1 MRGTGRKE
9 GSENRV
15 RRLILGKRP
24 ARWLAPVAILA
35 VFAMVAT
42 SAAMAVA
49 PLRFSHD
56 EWSAINLNFGANPL
70 SQQLEI
76 KFARVSYIDQ
86 PTQFNTTGFTGATL
100 TGNGSFLVNTS
111 GYGVAQY
118 NSTTGDNALASFP
131 IGAYL
136 GANVSY
142 AFSDQ
147 RVALNG
153 TTASWT
159 LEVSESKVTTAAPTS
174 GSVLSS
180 AAGAAQQAIWIK
192 AAYSTGNYTFTVYDW
207 EYKTGNGG
215 PYQNV
220 TSTAFAS
227 NVKVAPLTFFE
238 IYVYSQK
245 LQTVVSIVNTTDASV
260 IGSETIHPV
269 LDGNLTKIGYLTDI
283 VTMASGTD
291 AAMILDSTYFVDHNA
306 FASAPGAQ
314 GAFLPMAAGTLAA
327 ADAPFDPAAVQVA
340 NYTHGTDSSSTFS
353 NVNASLSAFS
363 TVLNSSNPASETSSA
378 LNASLVLNKTTSS
391 TVAFANQSLTTLRA
405 KPENVG
411 VAASATLYLT
421 SWSPVTIQTQI
432 SSFLTSYVSAKS
444 GVPAADVEIQSYII
458 SNVQV
463 QSTFTSAAAKT
474 IHDYLATAIPGML
487 AAHNLSLVNQTTGA
501 VVAGADIG
509 GFMNLA
515 TGAVVQGRT
524 GVNGQVFDPVNG
536 QWYGSAE
543 AAGFPIGSG
552 VSSSGAI
559 FVPEQAA
566 FLGWTAAGAPE
577 FGPGACFIVCVGG
590 LTGAASA
597 VSSFFGGA
605 ASTVTNTLGTVS
617 KAVTSDV
624 IKPVSGSLGT
634 DFSGF
639 SSDVSKAA
647 SNVMPFFGGTLQNV
661 GSSVTGTIS
670 KGLSSISGSI
680 ASTASGAA
688 GAILSGTNSIGNT
701 IWHLGGAAGSAIEGA
716 AGSVVNTVGKAV
728 STAGAVLSPY
738 FSSVANLP
746 STVYNAASGAVKSLA
761 SLGGSIASAGMS
773 ALDSVGHSITQAV
786 GGAWSTVTNAFGSLG
801 SNIVNGIK
809 GVFSALN
816 PFSWLS
822 GLGGSVST
830 LIEIV
835 IIVVVVVITL
845 VAIVLLLRHRRHHG
859 GGREVGGKKSGVHR
873 GSKA

>member
-1 MRGTGRKE
+1 M
-9 GSENRV
+9 
-15 RRLILGKRP
+15 
-24 ARWLAPVAILA
+24 ALAA
-35 VFAMVAT
+35 VLAMVVT
-42 SAAMAVA
+42 SAAFLAD
-49 PLRFSHD
+49 PPRITQQ
-56 EWSAINLNFGANPL
+56 EWSAINLSFGSNPL

-76 KFARVSYIDQ
+76 QFARVSYIDQ
-86 PTQFNTTGFTGATL
+86 PTQFNTTGFTGAAL
-100 TGNGSFLVNTS
+100 TGNSSFLVNTS

-118 NSTTGDNALASFP
+118 NSTTGKNALASFP
-131 IGAYL
+131 IGSYL

-142 AFSDQ
+142 SFSDQ

-153 TTASWT
+153 TTDAWS
-159 LEVSESKVTTAAPTS
+159 LEMSQNKVVTAPATS

-180 AAGAAQQAIWIK
+180 AAGTAQQSVWLTAG
-192 AAYSTGNYTFTVYDW
+192 YSSGNYTFTAYDW
-207 EYKTGNGG
+207 EANAKGYT
-215 PYQNV
+215 NV

-238 IYVYSQK
+238 VYFYSQK
-245 LQTVVSIVNTTDASV
+245 LQTVVSIVNTTDGQV

-269 LDGNLTKIGYLTDI
+269 LDGNLTKLGYLTD
-283 VTMASGTD
+283 VVSMASGTD
-291 AAMILDSTYFVDHNA
+291 AAMILDTTYFVDHNA
-306 FASAPGAQ
+306 FTSAPGAQ
-314 GAFLPMAAGTLAA
+314 GAFLPMIAGTLGG

-340 NYTHGTDSSSTFS
+340 NYTHGADGSSTYA

-391 TVAFANQSLTTLRA
+391 TVAFADQSLTTLRA

-411 VAASATLYLT
+411 VSASATLYLT
-421 SWSPVTIQTQI
+421 TWSPVTIQTQI

-463 QSTFTSAAAKT
+463 QSTFSSTAAQT
-474 IHDYLATAIPGML
+474 IHDYLVTAIPGML
-487 AAHNLSLVNQTTGA
+487 AARNLSLVNQTTGA
-501 VVAGADIG
+501 IDAGADIG
-509 GFMNLA
+509 AFMNLA

-536 QWYGSAE
+536 QWYGSPE
-543 AAGFPIGSG
+543 AAGFPIGSS

-559 FVPEQAA
+559 FVPGQAE

-590 LTGAASA
+590 LSGAASA

-634 DFSGF
+634 DFSSF

-661 GSSVTGTIS
+661 GSSVTGTLS
-670 KGLSSISGSI
+670 KGLGSISGSI
-680 ASTASGAA
+680 ASAASGAA

-701 IWHLGGAAGSAIEGA
+701 IWHLGGAAGSAVEGA
-716 AGSVVNTVGKAV
+716 AGSIVNTVGNAV

-746 STVYNAASGAVKSLA
+746 STVYNAAAGAVKSLA

-773 ALDSVGHSITQAV
+773 ALDTVGHSITQAV
-786 GGAWSTVTNAFGSLG
+786 GGTWSAITNAFGSLG
-801 SNIVNGIK
+801 SNIVNGIE
-809 GVFSALN
+809 GVFGALN
-816 PFSWLS
+816 PFNWLS

-835 IIVVVVVITL
+835 IIVAVVAIAL
-845 VAIVLLLRHRRHHG
+845 VAIVLLLRHRRRP
-859 GGREVGGKKSGVHR
+859 GGREVGGKKSDGHKAGLHR
-873 GSKA
+873 AKKA